1 MKQVFIQYLP
11 KSWWRGGQLAPFSD
25 GPVKAHKTQGY
36 FGKAVGLETR
46 LLHDCSKQLLP
57 LGTINYVIPG
67 ASLLSLLAY
76 TDFKV
81 SKAS

>member
-1 MKQVFIQYLP
+1 M
-11 KSWWRGGQLAPFSD
+11 APFSD

-67 ASLLSLLAY
+67 ASLLSLLPY
-76 TDFKV
+76 TANRPQLNSTQSCYQLRWYV
-81 SKAS
+81 GM